1 MHSLLQMGQ
10 QLGLGPPT
18 RDWCCKKKHSWVAI
32 LQRQDSN
39 MPEQSALSLIVQEWK
54 KKIKSVAA
62 ADFAGKAAGGAA
74 SKRLWWKIAKPR
86 PRLCRDRQTKSTS
99 LASTGRSPFL
109 PLNKNSMS
117 VFCRSCSQCFPFLL
131 GGTFPQRLGLYL
143 VGLVYLYRG
152 AVLKNAIFEILSH
165 FEIVQFDINMKTVQ
179 NCMLSSYA

>member
-1 MHSLLQMGQ
+1 
-10 QLGLGPPT
+10 
-18 RDWCCKKKHSWVAI
+18 
-32 LQRQDSN
+32 
-39 MPEQSALSLIVQEWK
+39 
-54 KKIKSVAA
+54 
-62 ADFAGKAAGGAA
+62 
-74 SKRLWWKIAKPR
+74 
-86 PRLCRDRQTKSTS
+86 
-99 LASTGRSPFL
+99 
-109 PLNKNSMS
+109 MS